1 MGYRDD
7 NILADDRVDAALKRL
22 LDTDMALPRAAVP
35 PDLVARTL
43 NRLPPVPPARAAQ
56 HQATRRRQIRIG
68 AVCLA
73 IPIVLVAVWNVG
85 SVVGSAPQMAFMFGD
100 GRSGASSALLSV
112 QLAVKPFWNTL
123 GSLNR
128 GLLAGGLLLAAVA
141 AALWWRL
148 VRGLSRTDDLED
160 V

>member
-7 NILADDRVDAALKRL
+7 NILADDRADAALKRL
-22 LDTDMALPRAAVP
+22 LDTDMALPRAAP

-56 HQATRRRQIRIG
+56 HQATRRRQMRIG
-68 AVCLA
+68 AACLA
-73 IPIVLVAVWNVG
+73 VPLVLVAVWNVV
-85 SVVGSAPQMAFMFGD
+85 SVVGSAPQMAFLFGD

-112 QLAVKPFWNTL
+112 QLAAKPFWNTL

-128 GLLAGGLLLAAVA
+128 TLLAGGLLLAAGG

-148 VRGLSRTDDLED
+148 VRNSTRTDDLED